1 VRIRALPQP
10 AHFAGATPF
19 VILAAMGTSL
29 AVLPLVSDRSVT
41 VFNVY
46 NVLQSFAAM
55 GLIALGLGLAMIAGE
70 FDLSLPATFAVGA
83 MIAVLTGVDAPVLG
97 VAAALGAA
105 LAIGFTQGFVVARI
119 GVSSMPVTLGGY
131 LFVLGLANV
140 LGESRS
146 VPYPNYSVGDA
157 LDRPIA
163 QVLSGRSVV
172 ALGVFLFAALV
183 MRYTRWGRD
192 IRAVGGDRRA
202 ARTAGV
208 RVERVLVAVFASAAV
223 AAGLSGALLGY
234 SLATATPDL
243 GAIDRLIFA
252 ATAVLL
258 GGVAVTGGQGSPVG
272 IAAGVLSLSILSE
285 EFAILAVP
293 TYVSSLVTG
302 ALLAVV
308 TIFAAPDL
316 MRWWRSTSQ
325 PRAASRLG

>member
-1 VRIRALPQP
+1 
-10 AHFAGATPF
+10 
-19 VILAAMGTSL
+19 MGTSL
-29 AVLPLVSDRSVT
+29 AILPLVSDRSVT

-46 NVLQSFAAM
+46 NVFQNFAAM
-55 GLIALGLGLAMIAGE
+55 GLIALGLGLVIIAGE

-83 MIAVLTGVDAPVLG
+83 MIAVLTGVDAPVFG
-97 VAAALGAA
+97 VAAALGVA
-105 LAIGFTQGFVVARI
+105 LAIGLAQGFFVARI

-131 LFVLGLANV
+131 LFVLGFANV
-140 LGESRS
+140 LGDSRS
-146 VPYPNYSVGDA
+146 VPYPNYAVGDA
-157 LDRPIA
+157 LDRPIG
-163 QVLSGRSVV
+163 QVLSTRSVI
-172 ALGVFLFAALV
+172 ALSVFLFAALV

-208 RVERVLVAVFASAAV
+208 RVERVLIAVFASAAV
-223 AAGLSGALLGY
+223 AAGLSGALLSY

-258 GGVAVTGGQGSPVG
+258 GGVAVTGGEGSPVG

-308 TIFAAPDL
+308 TILAAPDL
-316 MRWWRSTSQ
+316 MRWWRSASQ
-325 PRAASRLG
+325 PRAASGPG